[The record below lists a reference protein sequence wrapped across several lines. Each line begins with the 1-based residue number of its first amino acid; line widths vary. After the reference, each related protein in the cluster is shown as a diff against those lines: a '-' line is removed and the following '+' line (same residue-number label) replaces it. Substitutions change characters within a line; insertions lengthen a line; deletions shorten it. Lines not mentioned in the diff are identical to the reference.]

1 LGFAQTGG
9 GTGYGSSI
17 KIRVICDHAIIM
29 GAMRRVLKTAVPLL
43 LLLPLSAC
51 ITMKSEHD
59 ELAAEVMALRKKVAE
74 RDTQLEETLAKAQ
87 EQMGLV
93 EQQLDAAEKILRD
106 NQASIGVRVDNL
118 EIDLSEVRGNAESS
132 LNELAALT
140 QNVADSRTELD
151 DRVTKIEQKLNAET
165 EIPEGKT
172 DLMREAERALEG
184 KDYGRARRL
193 FRTYLSRYPGDPKE
207 PEVRFKIGQT
217 LFSERDYR
225 SALGEFYWLVQN
237 APDSEVVHDAVYYS
251 GLAFAKLGQCDKS
264 LAYFNALVKE
274 GSGAPDRYK
283 KQAVKQIETLQKDA
297 GKICTDRGEATD
309 SAAQPSENESAP
321 SGASES

>member
-1 LGFAQTGG
+1 LA
-9 GTGYGSSI
+9 
-17 KIRVICDHAIIM
+17 ICDHAIM
-29 GAMRRVLKTAVPLL
+29 MMPAMRSVLKPAVSLL

-51 ITMKSEHD
+51 ITLKPEHD
-59 ELAAEVMALRKKVAE
+59 ALAAEVMALRKKVAE

-93 EQQLDAAEKILRD
+93 EQQLDAAEKLLRD

-118 EIDLSEVRGNAESS
+118 EIDLAEVRGNAESS

-151 DRVTKIEQKLNAET
+151 DRLTKVEGKLNAET

-172 DLMREAERALEG
+172 DLLREAEKALES

-193 FRTYLSRYPGDPKE
+193 FRTYLSRYPGDAKE

-251 GLAFAKLGQCDKS
+251 GLAFAKLGQCEKS
-264 LAYFNALVKE
+264 LAYFKALVKE

-283 KQAVKQIETLQKDA
+283 KQATKQIETLEKDA
-297 GKICTDRGEATD
+297 GKICTDRPEPTD
-309 SAAQPSENESAP
+309 SATRPSEAADAP
-321 SGASES
+321 SDAGES

>member
-1 LGFAQTGG
+1 
-9 GTGYGSSI
+9 
-17 KIRVICDHAIIM
+17 
-29 GAMRRVLKTAVPLL
+29 MRRAVQIAVPLL
-43 LLLPLSAC
+43 LTLPLSAC

-59 ELAAEVMALRKKVAE
+59 ALAAEVMALRKKVAE
-74 RDTQLEETLAKAQ
+74 RDTELQETLAKAQ

-93 EQQLDAAEKILRD
+93 EQQLEAAEKILRD

-118 EIDLSEVRGNAESS
+118 EVDLAEVRGNAESS

-140 QNVADSRTELD
+140 QNVTDQRSELD
-151 DRVTKIEQKLNAET
+151 ERLTKVEQKLSAET
-165 EIPEGKT
+165 DIPEGKT
-172 DLMREAERALEG
+172 ELLKAAEKALEG
-184 KDYGRARRL
+184 KDYTRARRL

-237 APDSEVVHDAVYYS
+237 APQSEVVHDAVYYS

-264 LAYFNALVKE
+264 LAYFKALLKPD
-274 GSGAPDRYK
+274 SGAPDRYK
-283 KQAVKQIETLQKDA
+283 KQATKQIETLEKDT
-297 GKICTDRGEATD
+297 GKICTDRQTDDEAT
-309 SAAQPSENESAP
+309 PSEA
-321 SGASES
+321 SGS

>member
-1 LGFAQTGG
+1 V
-9 GTGYGSSI
+9 
-17 KIRVICDHAIIM
+17 VILRSAIID
-29 GAMRRVLKTAVPLL
+29 GMRSVLKPALSLL
-43 LLLPLSAC
+43 LILPLPAC

-59 ELAAEVMALRKKVAE
+59 ELAAEVMTLRKKVSD
-74 RDTQLEETLAKAQ
+74 RDTELQETLAKAQ
-87 EQMGLV
+87 EQMALV

-118 EIDLSEVRGNAESS
+118 EIDLAEVRGNAESS

-140 QNVADSRTELD
+140 QNVADSRAELD
-151 DRVTKIEQKLNAET
+151 ERLTNAEQKLNSET
-165 EIPEGKT
+165 DIPEGKS
-172 DLMREAERALEG
+172 DLLREAERALET

-237 APDSEVVHDAVYYS
+237 APESEVVHDAVYYS

-264 LAYFNALVKE
+264 LAYFKALIKE
-274 GSGAPDRYK
+274 DSGAPDRYK
-283 KQAVKQIETLQKDA
+283 KQAVKQIETLEKDA
-297 GKICTDRGEATD
+297 GKICTDRQSDDEATPTPTE
-309 SAAQPSENESAP
+309 AGES
-321 SGASES
+321 

>member
-1 LGFAQTGG
+1 M
-9 GTGYGSSI
+9 
-17 KIRVICDHAIIM
+17 R
-29 GAMRRVLKTAVPLL
+29 AMRSALKPVVPLL
-43 LLLPLSAC
+43 LVLPLSAC
-51 ITMKSEHD
+51 ITLKSEHD
-59 ELAAEVMALRKKVAE
+59 ELAAEVMNLRKKVAE
-74 RDTQLEETLAKAQ
+74 RDTELQDTLTKAQ

-93 EQQLDAAEKILRD
+93 EQQLAAAEKILRD

-118 EIDLSEVRGNAESS
+118 EIDLAEVRGNAESS

-140 QNVADSRTELD
+140 QNVADSRSELD
-151 DRVTKIEQKLNAET
+151 ERVTKVEQKLNAET
-165 EIPEGKT
+165 DIPEGKT
-172 DLMREAERALEG
+172 DLLREAERALES

-237 APDSEVVHDAVYYS
+237 APQNEIVHDAVYYS

-264 LAYFNALVKE
+264 LAYFKALVKE
-274 GSGAPDRYK
+274 DSGAPDRYK
-283 KQAVKQIETLQKDA
+283 KQAQKQIETLEKDA
-297 GKICTDRGEATD
+297 GKICTDRQSETETP
-309 SAAQPSENESAP
+309 PSEAGES
-321 SGASES
+321 